1 MQSVLDVILMIRM
14 LLYML
19 DIITISDANIVG
31 ANGLKAGV
39 QVWQKKI
46 KRRLGDGRL
55 YFGSSIMLSIV
66 GWDVYVYTNMEV
78 GYVLPVI
85 SERDTEPIPCNCTM
99 LSLLKSF
106 YISEIGYVAS
116 TTSHVI
122 LGRYCVLFAL
132 TNSSNTLSK

>member
-66 GWDVYVYTNMEV
+66 GWDVYVYSNMEV
-78 GYVLPVI
+78 GYVT
-85 SERDTEPIPCNCTM
+85 R
-99 LSLLKSF
+99 
-106 YISEIGYVAS
+106 
-116 TTSHVI
+116 H
-122 LGRYCVLFAL
+122 
-132 TNSSNTLSK
+132 